1 MTTKRLLPLALLA
14 GLHAP
19 AALASSDMTCTPSW
33 KLISDEFSACN
44 NLAFLSPGND
54 SRVNLQLLLDDAGH
68 LELTREP
75 QALEGYE
82 YGYGLVPFSIGMLD
96 PSRTRSEAAEAGA
109 DGQTTNPDAAYLTQ
123 ALQRL
128 GINAEADSFAVHHFA
143 EGEGSRCR
151 SNDLQAMR
159 SFVDAL
165 TATPELAASEAQAL
179 ARSRRSLLSLCGE
192 GDPQAQDI
200 LPQATQLQSRA
211 ALAFETY
218 LRGADAFYRGDFNHA
233 REHFVDLVDSEQP
246 WLRETALYLLA
257 RVALNQ
263 AQLNAFDEYGFFNPE
278 QVDKTNL
285 DASAKAFEQYLNN
298 YPQGLYSD
306 SARGLQRRVYWLAGD
321 TRRFAEAF
329 ARQFERGA
337 QQVDMPALIEELDG
351 KLLPSLAPDAIDDPM
366 LLAIADLIQLRA
378 PGSNSELRLSFE
390 QLQAQQP
397 RFASRPSLHAYL
409 VAAWHFYRGEDA
421 EQALAALPNIGAG
434 AMSSLVFSQETLRG
448 LALEAKGETTKALQ
462 HWQALLAR
470 SQDPLQQAQLQLA
483 LALNYER
490 SGELDKVFAADS
502 PIITTPIRE
511 RLLAY
516 GAGPELLRR
525 QAGDEQTP
533 VSERATALYTLLYR
547 DLNYGRYADFL
558 SDFAQLPY
566 KPAQPAQHLDPALFA
581 WTGGN
586 DAGYA
591 CPSLVKIA
599 ERLAANAE
607 DAQGTLCLG
616 DFLRVHGLDEHWL
629 NRPPAAGE
637 LGSVP
642 SQFQGTSFSRLAGYQ
657 KLLATPQASR
667 EDKAYALFR
676 AINCFAPSA
685 YNSCD
690 GQDISKDQRKQW
702 FQTLKRSYA
711 DTQWAQRLKYYW

>member
-1 MTTKRLLPLALLA
+1 MTFKRLLPLALLT
-14 GLHAP
+14 GLHAAP
-19 AALASSDMTCTPSW
+19 ALASSDMTCAPSW
-33 KLISDEFSACN
+33 KLISDQLSGCN

-68 LELTREP
+68 LKLTREP
-75 QALEGYE
+75 LALDGYE
-82 YGYGLVPFSIGMLD
+82 YGYGLVPFSLGMLD
-96 PSRTRSEAAEAGA
+96 ASRARGEAAEADEQGV
-109 DGQTTNPDAAYLTQ
+109 DPDLAYLTQ

-128 GINAEADSFAVHHFA
+128 GIDSEADALAVQRFA
-143 EGEGSRCR
+143 EGEGNRCR

-159 SFVDAL
+159 GFVDAL
-165 TATPELAASEAQAL
+165 GATPDLAASEAQAL

-192 GDPQAQDI
+192 GDPQAEDI
-200 LPQATQLQSRA
+200 LPPATQLQSPA
-211 ALAFETY
+211 AQAFGDY
-218 LRGADAFYRGDFNHA
+218 LHGADAFYRGHFDHA
-233 REHFVDLVDSEQP
+233 RERFAKLASSEQP
-246 WLRETALYLLA
+246 WLRETAQYLLG

-263 AQLNAFDEYGFFNPE
+263 AQLNAFDEYGFFSPE
-278 QVDKTNL
+278 QVDKTSL
-285 DASAKAFEQYLNN
+285 DASAKAFEQYLSN

-351 KLLPSLAPDAIDDPM
+351 KLLPSLAPDAIEDPL
-366 LLAIADLIQLRA
+366 LLAMLDLIQLRD
-378 PGSNSELRLSFE
+378 PGANREPRLTLE

-397 RFASRPSLHAYL
+397 RFASQPGLHAYL
-409 VAAWHFYRGEDA
+409 VAAWHFYRGGDA
-421 EQALAALPNIGAG
+421 QQALAALPDAG
-434 AMSSLVFSQETLRG
+434 SEPMNALAFSQETLRG
-448 LALEAKGETTKALQ
+448 LALEAKGENAAALQ

-470 SQDPLQQAQLQLA
+470 SQDPLQRAQLQLA
-483 LALNYER
+483 LALNHER
-490 SGELDKVFAADS
+490 SGQLEKVFAADS
-502 PIITTPIRE
+502 PISTAPIRE

-516 GAGPELLRR
+516 GAGPELLRQ
-525 QAGDEQTP
+525 QAGDEQAP
-533 VSERATALYTLLYR
+533 AGERATALYTLLYR
-547 DLNYGRYADFL
+547 DLDYGRYADFL
-558 SDFAQLPY
+558 RDFAQFPY
-566 KPAQPAQHLDPALFA
+566 KPTQPAQRLDPGLFA
-581 WTGGN
+581 WSGGS

-591 CPSLVKIA
+591 CPSLVRIA

-607 DAQGTLCLG
+607 DAQGMLCLG
-616 DFLRVHGLDEHWL
+616 DFIRVHGLDEHWL

-637 LGSVP
+637 LGSAP
-642 SQFQGTSFSRLAGYQ
+642 SQFQGASFSRLAAYQ
-657 KLLATPQASR
+657 LLLTGPQVSR

-676 AINCFAPSA
+676 AINCYAPSG

>member
-1 MTTKRLLPLALLA
+1 MTIKRLFPFALLA

-19 AALASSDMTCTPSW
+19 AVLASSDMTCTPSW
-33 KLISDEFSACN
+33 KLISDQLSGCN

-68 LELTREP
+68 LKLTREP
-75 QALEGYE
+75 LALEGYE
-82 YGYGLVPFSIGMLD
+82 YGYGLVPFSLGMLD
-96 PSRTRSEAAEAGA
+96 PSRAGSEAAERDEQTA
-109 DGQTTNPDAAYLTQ
+109 DPDVAYLTQ

-128 GINAEADSFAVHHFA
+128 GIDSDAGAFAVHHFA
-143 EGEGSRCR
+143 EGEGNRCR

-159 SFVDAL
+159 GFVDAL
-165 TATPELAASEAQAL
+165 SATSELAASEAQAL

-192 GDPQAQDI
+192 GDPQTQDI
-200 LPQATQLQSRA
+200 LPQAEQLQSPA
-211 ALAFETY
+211 AQAFGDY
-218 LRGADAFYRGDFNHA
+218 LRGADAFYRGDFDQA
-233 REHFVDLVDSEQP
+233 RERFAELAHSEQP
-246 WLRETALYLLA
+246 WLSETAQYLLG

-263 AQLNAFDEYGFFNPE
+263 AQLNAFDEYGFFSPE

-298 YPQGLYSD
+298 SPQGLYSD

-337 QQVDMPALIEELDG
+337 QQIDMPALIEEMDG
-351 KLLPSLAPDAIDDPM
+351 KLLPSLAPDAIEDPL
-366 LLAIADLIQLRA
+366 LLAMVDLIQLRD
-378 PGSNSELRLSFE
+378 PGANSEPRLSLE

-397 RFASRPSLHAYL
+397 RFASQPGLHAYL
-409 VAAWHFYRGEDA
+409 VAAWHFYRGGDA
-421 EQALAALPNIGAG
+421 EQTLAALPDADAG
-434 AMSSLVFSQETLRG
+434 PLNALAFSQETLRG

-490 SGELDKVFAADS
+490 SGELEKVFAADS
-502 PIITTPIRE
+502 PITTAPIRE

-516 GAGPELLRR
+516 GAGPELLRQ
-525 QAGDEQTP
+525 QAGDAQAP
-533 VSERATALYTLLYR
+533 ASERATALYTLLYR
-547 DLNYGRYADFL
+547 DLDYGRYADFL
-558 SDFAQLPY
+558 SDFAQFPS
-566 KPAQPAQHLDPALFA
+566 KPAQPGQRLDPGVFA
-581 WTGGN
+581 WSGDS

-591 CPSLVKIA
+591 CPSLTNIA

-616 DFLRVHGLDEHWL
+616 DFIRVHGLDEHWL
-629 NRPPAAGE
+629 NRPPAVGE
-637 LGSVP
+637 LGSAP
-642 SQFQGTSFSRLAGYQ
+642 SLFQGSSFSRLAGYQ
-657 KLLATPQASR
+657 RLLATPQVSR

-676 AINCFAPSA
+676 AINCYAPSG

-690 GQDISKDQRKQW
+690 RQDISKDQRKQW

>member
-1 MTTKRLLPLALLA
+1 MTIKRLLPFALLA
-14 GLHAP
+14 GLHTP

-33 KLISDEFSACN
+33 KLISDELSACN

-68 LELTREP
+68 LKLTREP
-75 QALEGYE
+75 LALEGYE
-82 YGYGLVPFSIGMLD
+82 YGYGLVPFSLGMLD
-96 PSRTRSEAAEAGA
+96 PSRTRSEAAETDEQAA
-109 DGQTTNPDAAYLTQ
+109 ETDATYLTQ

-128 GINAEADSFAVHHFA
+128 GVDSEADAFAVHHFA
-143 EGEGSRCR
+143 EGEGNRCR

-159 SFVDAL
+159 GFVDAL
-165 TATPELAASEAQAL
+165 SATPELASSETQAL

-192 GDPQAQDI
+192 GDPQTQDI
-200 LPQATQLQSRA
+200 LPQATQLQSPA
-211 ALAFETY
+211 AQAFGDY
-218 LRGADAFYRGDFNHA
+218 LRGADAFYRGDFDQAHERFA
-233 REHFVDLVDSEQP
+233 ELAHSERP
-246 WLRETALYLLA
+246 WLSETAQYLLG
-257 RVALNQ
+257 RVALNR
-263 AQLNAFDEYGFFNPE
+263 AQLHAFDEYGFFSPE

-329 ARQFERGA
+329 ARQFQRGA

-351 KLLPSLAPDAIDDPM
+351 KLLPSLAPDTIEDPL
-366 LLAIADLIQLRA
+366 LLAMVDLIHLRA
-378 PGSNSELRLSFE
+378 PGSNSQPRLSLE

-397 RFASRPSLHAYL
+397 RFASQPDLHAYL
-409 VAAWHFYRGEDA
+409 VAAWHFYRSENA
-421 EQALAALPNIGAG
+421 EQTLAALPDAEGGPLNA
-434 AMSSLVFSQETLRG
+434 LVFSQETLRG
-448 LALEAKGETTKALQ
+448 LALEAKGETTQALQ
-462 HWQALLAR
+462 HWRALLAR

-490 SGELDKVFAADS
+490 SGELDKVFAAAS
-502 PIITTPIRE
+502 PITTAPIRE

-516 GAGPELLRR
+516 GAGPELLRQ
-525 QAGDEQTP
+525 QAGDAQAP
-533 VSERATALYTLLYR
+533 ASERATALYALLYR
-547 DLNYGRYADFL
+547 DLDYGRYADFL
-558 SDFAQLPY
+558 SDFAQYPY
-566 KPAQPAQHLDPALFA
+566 KPEQPAPRLDPGLFA
-581 WTGGN
+581 WAGGS

-607 DAQGTLCLG
+607 DAQGMLCLG
-616 DFLRVHGLDEHWL
+616 DFVRVHGLDEHWL
-629 NRPPAAGE
+629 NRPPATGE
-637 LGSVP
+637 LGSAP
-642 SQFQGTSFSRLAGYQ
+642 SQFQGSSFSRLAAYQ
-657 KLLATPQASR
+657 MLLAAPQVSR

-676 AINCFAPSA
+676 AINCYAPSG

-690 GQDISKDQRKQW
+690 GQDIGKDQRKQW